1 MLRGEHVYLFFY
13 VLSHSLCFGKR
24 MDDGTWG
31 TGWEEP
37 DGVLVVL
44 LLCFEMWLDGGC
56 RLAGWDEV

>member
-1 MLRGEHVYLFFY
+1 
-13 VLSHSLCFGKR
+13 